1 MPRRG
6 SGWYW
11 IAMAVVLVGITAY
24 ARHHDLMGLYDGYQE
39 SEREVGELEVRLE
52 SLKIEETALNSS
64 VHGLDTDPLAI
75 EAAIR
80 RSKGFVRKGETV
92 YRVEIP
98 EDSVP

>member
-1 MPRRG
+1 MTPDEFVSFFGNAKASAILRTPNAD
-6 SGWYW
+6 SAAP
-11 IAMAVVLVGITAY
+11 AM
-24 ARHHDLMGLYDGYQE
+24 
-39 SEREVGELEVRLE
+39 
-52 SLKIEETALNSS
+52 
-64 VHGLDTDPLAI
+64 